1 VVRAQKTGKPRVGE
15 GKAAKG
21 RKSGARAV
29 RSGELA
35 PAGAPEHEL
44 AAAEV
49 AENAAAPPAPAAPPA
64 ASVEAAVEHTVVTA
78 SNQPNLKVLFVVVSL
93 GRATMSQLARA
104 VGMTLS
110 TATGVA
116 DRLVAHGLVRRVND
130 DADRRLVWL
139 QPTDASADLVARF
152 AQIGRRQLS
161 LVARHLSAEELA
173 SVARAQD
180 LVYRAMLEITSEE
193 LFADD
198 GEVVDAAAQQG
209 QTHAAGGPSGRQP

>member
-1 VVRAQKTGKPRVGE
+1 MADPREAIIEHILDVSRQLHLRNLQLGGE
-15 GKAAKG
+15 
-21 RKSGARAV
+21 RHWTDID
-29 RSGELA
+29 LTM
-35 PAGAPEHEL
+35 P
-44 AAAEV
+44 
-49 AENAAAPPAPAAPPA
+49 
-64 ASVEAAVEHTVVTA
+64 
-78 SNQPNLKVLFVVVSL
+78 QLKVLFVVVSL

-193 LFADD
+193 LFAND

-209 QTHAAGGPSGRQP
+209 QTHAAGGPSGRQPYGAPG